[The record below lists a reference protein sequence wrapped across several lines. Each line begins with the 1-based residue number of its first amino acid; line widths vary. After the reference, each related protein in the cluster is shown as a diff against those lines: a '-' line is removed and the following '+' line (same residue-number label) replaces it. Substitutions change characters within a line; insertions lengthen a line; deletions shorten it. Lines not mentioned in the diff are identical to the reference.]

1 MEDSCDSRLQ
11 NCHQIVNSQ
20 HWKELVRF
28 LSNAMGNKLSGPKRV
43 MRLGSKISCS
53 KHKRLVIYEN
63 NYIMTLE
70 FEHSPMYL
78 IHNPLS
84 FKRNELPFHD
94 TSLTML
100 GALVHCLKR
109 HTACEI
115 QNSHWRAQKWPMGSG
130 KVSTPRFWGAPVIF
144 L

>member
-53 KHKRLVIYEN
+53 KHKRLVI
-63 NYIMTLE
+63 
-70 FEHSPMYL
+70 FESIKFKHIPMYL

-84 FKRNELPFHD
+84 FKRNELPFHV
-94 TSLTML
+94 TGLAML
-100 GALVHCLKR
+100 GALTLPLKSKI
-109 HTACEI
+109 A
-115 QNSHWRAQKWPMGSG
+115 AGGP
-130 KVSTPRFWGAPVIF
+130 
-144 L
+144 

>member
-53 KHKRLVIYEN
+53 KHKRLVIFE
-63 NYIMTLE
+63 IIE
-70 FEHSPMYL
+70 F
-78 IHNPLS
+78 
-84 FKRNELPFHD
+84 
-94 TSLTML
+94 
-100 GALVHCLKR
+100 
-109 HTACEI
+109 
-115 QNSHWRAQKWPMGSG
+115 
-130 KVSTPRFWGAPVIF
+130 
-144 L
+144 

>member
-53 KHKRLVIYEN
+53 KHKRLVIFEL
-63 NYIMTLE
+63 IK
-70 FEHSPMYL
+70 FEHIPMYL

-94 TSLTML
+94 TSLAML
-100 GALVHCLKR
+100 GVLPYFLKLQ
-109 HTACEI
+109 TVKSKIAAGGL
-115 QNSHWRAQKWPMGSG
+115 QNGQRGLERCTPLSFGVLP
-130 KVSTPRFWGAPVIF
+130 STFSK
-144 L
+144 